1 MCLRKTARNSWMVY
15 EASKVFVVWIDRGGF
30 VAAFQN
36 AKELK
41 FVFASKTAYNN
52 QSLVPVQ
59 QFGVCRKWAL
69 LLLSPVKGQ
78 NCHKSIWCKEG
89 RRIFQWDSGEDPK
102 DGGWGLKG
110 LCGVEQWRLMLA
122 EENKNKNKHTSNE
135 TLKQDYEWYG

>member
-1 MCLRKTARNSWMVY
+1 MVY

-59 QFGVCRKWAL
+59 QFGVCRK
-69 LLLSPVKGQ
+69 
-78 NCHKSIWCKEG
+78 
-89 RRIFQWDSGEDPK
+89 
-102 DGGWGLKG
+102 
-110 LCGVEQWRLMLA
+110 
-122 EENKNKNKHTSNE
+122 
-135 TLKQDYEWYG
+135 